1 MSKKLYEFVPDFMIA
16 LEEQLKEDEKRHG
29 DKWKELPR
37 EGQVERIY
45 ARFYEYQYKFASKGE
60 PIPWLKIAG
69 LAMIAWLRDTYAKR
83 SAEEDA

>member
-16 LEEQLKEDEKRHG
+16 LEEQLKEDEKRYG
-29 DKWKELPR
+29 DAWKERSR

-45 ARFYEYQYKFASKGE
+45 RRFYEYQYQFASKGT

-69 LAMIAWLRDTYAKR
+69 LAMIGWLRDTYAERAGEK
-83 SAEEDA
+83 